1 MTLPPSIRF
10 FTDDLHMK
18 DSPTLESD
26 LEFGTTNLFPI
37 VDHGAARSQALIAH
51 EELNIKS
58 EEYP

>member
-1 MTLPPSIRF
+1 
-10 FTDDLHMK
+10 MK